1 MVSFPLDSG
10 GAQGEEGVGL
20 VQLEM
25 ILTSWEGE
33 RGGGHESQNPGMSD
47 GKGPLVSSSHSCH
60 LVLSVGKLSLTGF
73 LILSRGLGVQFLAQ
87 GHPAR
92 FESSLL
98 FSIPV
103 VILWSVSGRPAY
115 SWPSVSNHS
124 PIL

>member
-10 GAQGEEGVGL
+10 GAQGKEGVEL

-25 ILTSWEGE
+25 ILTSREGE

-60 LVLSVGKLSLTGF
+60 LVLPMGKLRLTGF

-87 GHPAR
+87 SHPAR
-92 FESSLL
+92 SESSLL
-98 FSIPV
+98 FSIQAV
-103 VILWSVSGRPAY
+103 TL
-115 SWPSVSNHS
+115 
-124 PIL
+124 